1 LISIAQRTVK
11 QIDGFRPFQRA
22 TIDALNSKEQII
34 VVEAPVGAGKSHII
48 RQAVD
53 QWSGAVVLTYPTKV
67 LMDAQSKALKND
79 FPNSVLWPYETGI
92 PLKQSPTIFYY
103 SSDTLITFLKKQGKG
118 YRLDRSELIDTILH
132 QQFWA
137 SKKNIL
143 LTSPDVLHLLVNL
156 TAYRGSKRLLSFLTG
171 AVVMFDE
178 FHLYSG
184 LNHFSKLLDNL
195 LNSGVKKVIL
205 LSATPVFSEEV
216 EALIEKYETLRIDF
230 SESIGNNKDRIF
242 NYPLNLEFV
251 NCRYTKPDKL
261 IEVLTHYIPKLPK
274 PLAIILDSVFR
285 LRHIM
290 PIIKREF
297 GTNSNIIEYSGFIKD
312 TPTLDDNTILVGTS
326 SIEVGINMAFKSL
339 ITEASYWTSAIQR
352 IGRAGRFCKSDV
364 IVLTTKN
371 IAPYLQNKLCLS
383 RDELENDILKAALK
397 DIKMTRVCGDMF
409 RGDSYPFLVYDM
421 DSKRMSS
428 YTESIFAMY
437 EPCNWIYD
445 WQSLDLSEKK
455 DLLRGYDNLEENI
468 TNILLKDRL
477 FPFWGIIEGRLRNR
491 YEKIYVHAD
500 DEELTILC
508 ENSNMEYIFEK
519 GHRINAW
526 NR

>member
-1 LISIAQRTVK
+1 MISIKQRTVK

-22 TIDALNSKEQII
+22 TIDALNSKKQII
-34 VVEAPVGAGKSHII
+34 IVEAPVGAGKSHII
-48 RQAVD
+48 RQAID

-67 LMDAQSKALKND
+67 LMNAQSKALKSD
-79 FPNSVLWPYETGI
+79 FPNSVIWPYETGI

-103 SSDTLITFLKKQGKG
+103 SSDTLITFLKQQGKD
-118 YRLDRSELIDTILH
+118 YRLNRSELIDTVLH

-156 TAYRGSKRLLSFLTG
+156 KAYRGSKRLLSFLTG
-171 AVVMFDE
+171 AVVVFDE
-178 FHLYSG
+178 FHLYVS
-184 LNHFSKLLDNL
+184 LNHFSKLLNKL
-195 LNSGVKKVIL
+195 LDSGVKKVIL
-205 LSATPVFSEEV
+205 LSATPIFSKELREVFD
-216 EALIEKYETLRIDF
+216 KYETRKIDF
-230 SESIGNNKDRIF
+230 SHSAGNEKDKIF
-242 NYPLNLEFV
+242 NYPLNFEFV
-251 NCRYTKPDKL
+251 NCRYTRPDEL
-261 IEVLTHYIPKLPK
+261 IKVLTHYIPKLSK

-297 GTNSNIIEYSGFIKD
+297 GKNNNILEYSGFIKNN
-312 TPTLDDNTILVGTS
+312 PTLDDNTILVGTS

-371 IAPYLQNKLCLS
+371 IRPYLQDKLCLS

-397 DIKMTRVCGDMF
+397 DINMTHVCGDMF

-437 EPCNWIYD
+437 EPCKWIYD

-455 DLLRGYDNLEENI
+455 DLLGQYDNSEENI

-477 FPFWGIIEGRLRNR
+477 FPFWGIIEGRLRNK
-491 YEKIYVHAD
+491 YEKIYLHTD
-500 DEELTILC
+500 NEELTIYC

-519 GHRINAW
+519 GYRINA
-526 NR
+526 